1 MIKFSKY
8 YGKII
13 SEKDEAINK
22 LKKDEKSFINNITYL
37 WDMIFDK
44 NKKIDVLE
52 GRKRQSQQKQLKWNE
67 EINILKRENTILSEE
82 LSNGLDKI
90 QNQNKLINQLKE
102 SNKESNEENGILIN
116 EIQNQLREI
125 ERLTNEIKELKNGK
139 KIQKGNEIEMD
150 IESDSN

>member
-37 WDMIFDK
+37 WDMIFEK

-52 GRKRQSQQKQLKWNE
+52 GQKRESQQKQLKWNE

>member
-37 WDMIFDK
+37 WDMIFEK

-52 GRKRQSQQKQLKWNE
+52 GQKRESQQKQLKWNE

-90 QNQNKLINQLKE
+90 QNQNELINQL
-102 SNKESNEENGILIN
+102 KESNEENGILIN

-139 KIQKGNEIEMD
+139 KIQKRNEIEMD
-150 IESDSN
+150 IESDSY

>member
-37 WDMIFDK
+37 WDMIFEK

-52 GRKRQSQQKQLKWNE
+52 GQKRESQQKQLKWNE

-90 QNQNKLINQLKE
+90 QNQNQLINQL
-102 SNKESNEENGILIN
+102 KESNEENGILIN

-139 KIQKGNEIEMD
+139 KIQKRNEIEMD

>member
-37 WDMIFDK
+37 WDMIFEK

-52 GRKRQSQQKQLKWNE
+52 GQKRESQQKQLKWNE

-102 SNKESNEENGILIN
+102 SNEENGILIN

-139 KIQKGNEIEMD
+139 KIQKRNEIEMD
-150 IESDSN
+150 IESDSY

>member
-37 WDMIFDK
+37 WDMIFEK

-52 GRKRQSQQKQLKWNE
+52 GQKRESQQKQLKWNE

-90 QNQNKLINQLKE
+90 QNQNELINQL
-102 SNKESNEENGILIN
+102 KESNEENGILIN

-139 KIQKGNEIEMD
+139 KIQKRNEIEMD

>member
-52 GRKRQSQQKQLKWNE
+52 GQKRESQQKQLKWNE
-67 EINILKRENTILSEE
+67 EILFY
-82 LSNGLDKI
+82 
-90 QNQNKLINQLKE
+90 Q
-102 SNKESNEENGILIN
+102 
-116 EIQNQLREI
+116 
-125 ERLTNEIKELKNGK
+125 
-139 KIQKGNEIEMD
+139 
-150 IESDSN
+150 